1 MISRLLRNA
10 ILAVCP
16 AVLTAAIPP
25 LVCPAG
31 GPIGSVDLRVA
42 SPHSGSEPLP
52 LHTIDR
58 LQEGDTLLYRPLLHA
73 GEERKGEVVIVLVP
87 VNKTAAREKLAILD
101 AKPAN
106 SPQQWKVPW
115 RVAVV
120 AYVYGPSGLNV
131 KKVKDFLSRDDDL
144 VAQLADYADRLE
156 PAHAARQQVR
166 AEQIFRQLVLGVAI
180 ACLLSR

>member
-1 MISRLLRNA
+1 M
-10 ILAVCP
+10 
-16 AVLTAAIPP
+16 
-25 LVCPAG
+25 VCPAG

-101 AKPAN
+101 AKPDMLFLDIEM
-106 SPQQWKVPW
+106 P
-115 RVAVV
+115 
-120 AYVYGPSGLNV
+120 GLNG
-131 KKVKDFLSRDDDL
+131 FQATRAISRDPETQAIPVILCTSKSQETDKIWGMQQGARDYVMKPVSKDEL
-144 VAQLADYADRLE
+144 LAKI
-156 PAHAARQQVR
+156 AA
-166 AEQIFRQLVLGVAI
+166 LG
-180 ACLLSR
+180 